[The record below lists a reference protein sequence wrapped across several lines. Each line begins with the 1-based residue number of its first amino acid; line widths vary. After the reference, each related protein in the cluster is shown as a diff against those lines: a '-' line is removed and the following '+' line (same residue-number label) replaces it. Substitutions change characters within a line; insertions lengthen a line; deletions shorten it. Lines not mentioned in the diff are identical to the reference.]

1 MNVSA
6 NTTAAH
12 FVAKIAD
19 LGLTKRSWQR
29 KKMRMDLRGI
39 ALYMAHECLI
49 ECVQEPPSDIW
60 ALGCVV
66 CEMLTGKSTWDRG
79 KD

>member
-6 NTTAAH
+6 NTTTATH

-19 LGLTKRSWQR
+19 LGLAKRSWQR
-29 KKMRMDLRGI
+29 KKMRMDLRGT
-39 ALYMAHECLI
+39 ALYMAPECLI
-49 ECVQEPPSDIW
+49 ECVQEPPFDIW

-66 CEMLTGKSTWDRG
+66 CEMLTEKSP
-79 KD
+79 